1 MKILGL
7 YNNECAIELFNWLAS
22 EGHEVIFCRKKIN
35 ADWCRRQEFDLTVSY
50 TYRYILTEDILEALN
65 NNAVNIHNSLLPW
78 NRGADPNLWSI
89 AEGTPRGVTLHYMN
103 TGLDKGSAIAQEIV
117 DDGDEG
123 TLASSY
129 NNLDMAAKS
138 LFKRAFH
145 YYPYWPSLKKECLG
159 EGSYHSLKDGEKIK
173 QVIDSYNLPIEELRK
188 RLSIL
193 KNYPVNGKEKAI

>member
-7 YNNECAIELFNWLAS
+7 YNNECAVELFQWIAA
-22 EGHEVIFCRKKIN
+22 EGHEVILCQKKLD
-35 ADWCRRQEFDLTVSY
+35 ADWCRSQRFDLAVSY
-50 TYRYILTEDILEALN
+50 TYRYILTEDILKTLN

-103 TGLDKGSAIAQEIV
+103 KELDKGFIIAQEIV

-129 NNLDMAAKS
+129 HNLDIAAKA
-138 LFKRAFH
+138 LFKKAFH
-145 YYPYWPSLKKECLG
+145 NYQYWPSLKKECLG
-159 EGSYHSLKDGEKIK
+159 EGYYHSIKDGERIK
-173 QVIDSYNLPIEELRK
+173 MVIDSYNLPIPEFKK
-188 RLSIL
+188 RIGAF
-193 KNYPVNGKEKAI
+193 KK